1 MASVAIYLAPQVA
14 QCRRTDHQMHS
25 LTAARLGWWLC
36 ALALLTWALELSLW
50 TADGFVTGMPGADL
64 QANWSGSFARVGYA
78 LTLGAT
84 SVIGALVIA
93 RQPRNPVG
101 WILSSAGL

>member
-1 MASVAIYLAPQVA
+1 MLSVAIYLAPQAA
-14 QCRRTDHQMHS
+14 QCRRTDAPMHS
-25 LTAARLGWWLC
+25 LMAARLGWWVC
-36 ALALLTWALELSLW
+36 ALALLTWALQLSLW
-50 TADGFVTGMPGADL
+50 AADGFVTGMPSADL

-78 LTLGAT
+78 LALGTT

-101 WILSSAGL
+101 W